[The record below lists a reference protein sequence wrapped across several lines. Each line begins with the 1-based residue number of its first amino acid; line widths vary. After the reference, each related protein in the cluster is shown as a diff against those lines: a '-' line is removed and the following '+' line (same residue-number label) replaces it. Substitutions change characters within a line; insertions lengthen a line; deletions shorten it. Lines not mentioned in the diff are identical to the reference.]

1 MYLGELCHLMLKA
14 AADEGLLSAQ
24 ASERVRNLGWI
35 DSAVIDAWSCGERL
49 EQICENE
56 EDEAFVEGV
65 CRAMF
70 ERSAR
75 CMCTNLAAIL
85 LLTGAGSGES
95 KPACICAEGSLV
107 QKGRVYRP
115 TIEALIREEIGEKL
129 GIKAEYRIG
138 NETTL
143 PGSAAAALLN

>member
-1 MYLGELCHLMLKA
+1 MACESPGGLCETEA
-14 AADEGLLSAQ
+14 
-24 ASERVRNLGWI
+24 
-35 DSAVIDAWSCGERL
+35 
-49 EQICENE
+49 
-56 EDEAFVEGV
+56 DEAFVQEI

-95 KPACICAEGSLV
+95 KPACVCAEGSLV
-107 QKGRVYRP
+107 QKGRSYRP
-115 TIEALIREEIGEKL
+115 VLEALIQKEIVEKL
-129 GIKAEYRIG
+129 GIRTEYRIG